1 MQSHYTHTT
10 WRVKPGR
17 EDEFIR
23 RWNEWAEWSHRQGL
37 DAPALLLRDV
47 ENPETF
53 VSFGQ
58 WASAAA
64 VRSWRALDGYQ
75 ERVAPRTERLP
86 LARPLCLCRSGPER
100 LRVFEGVAA
109 CSDGLS
115 YTRAEPTLEVGETPF
130 ASGLLGCVME

>member
-1 MQSHYTHTT
+1 
-10 WRVKPGR
+10 VKPGR

-47 ENPETF
+47 ESPETF

-64 VRSWRALDGYQ
+64 VRSWRALEGYQ
-75 ERVAPRTERLP
+75 ERVA
-86 LARPLCLCRSGPER
+86 R
-100 LRVFEGVAA
+100 LREVVERFEP
-109 CSDGLS
+109 
-115 YTRAEPTLEVGETPF
+115 RTLEVT
-130 ASGLLGCVME
+130 ARR